1 MSKYRKNESGDIM
14 EDLNSLKVER
24 QKDAVK
30 KVISAMTTGRD
41 VSKLFPQVVKCILTQ
56 DLELK
61 KLVYLYIINY
71 ARIKPVETLL
81 AVNAFKKDASD
92 LNNNPLTRALAVRTM
107 GCLGVD
113 QIMQFLCDPLKDA
126 LNDKDPYVRKT
137 GALCVAK
144 IYDINAQLVE
154 EQFGFIEKIQA
165 MLEEESNAMV
175 IANCISA
182 LIEISTTKGKDI
194 ININWKKCR
203 HLMSALHENNEW
215 TQIYLLEG
223 ISRYNPKK
231 QDEINE
237 IIERVLPCVS
247 HSNSG
252 VVLSSIKILIK
263 LLDLVENPETIRA
276 VCKKI
281 TPSLVTL
288 LSSEPEIQY
297 VALKNINILIQKRPI
312 IFEKDI
318 KMFFCTFTEP
328 LYNKIE
334 KLGILYKLV
343 TMNNIDMVLNELR
356 EYASDV
362 DVQFVRRSV
371 KLIGQCA
378 IKLEKAAQRCVETL
392 VELVKT
398 QVSFVIQEAIIGLR
412 DIFRRYPNSYEGA
425 MAIVNENLRTLDDP
439 EAKAALIWII
449 GEYSDRIDGAEAQ
462 LIKFIDNI
470 KEEPFI
476 VQLQILNAATK
487 TFLKC
492 QTEESYN
499 ILNGVFDYCTKECEV
514 PDIRERGYMY
524 YRLMSIDPQLAS
536 KIIITEKPRI
546 SEDVS
551 GYDEILLD
559 KLLNNLGTLASVYS
573 KPPELFVKKTKNKY
587 FDEEEEGEYEESTFN
602 LEQENQST
610 NPSVQNIKDEYENK
624 PISTSSMNNNVNPM
638 PSQDITS
645 QNTNTI
651 NLLDIDSILS
661 TGPKD
666 NQPNTGSYP
675 NMSQPISQPQPSSTT
690 NDLLNIFGGAPSNN
704 NIPPQTMPG
713 QMPNIINGINNMNIG
728 QSNNIMVPKMIVLR
742 DTEQGVSGPGK
753 GLEIEASLYRQGK
766 SLFLKLLL
774 NNKSS
779 GMIINNL
786 VLVFNKNYFGL
797 TLDPN
802 CLGDI
807 VLQPGQIVERAV
819 PVEVTQPD
827 TSKIPQGNPPYT
839 IQTGLRCTLNEYYFV
854 IPVMFCVL
862 FDPQYNLMPL
872 DQYQSLFMKIQ
883 SSQDSGMVIDNINPK
898 HQSLNGIIE
907 RLKNNGVYMVNKNDH
922 SNGDSQLYLYTQL
935 TNGEIVF
942 VGIMYNPS
950 NPGVC
955 NVMCKSESYF
965 LIGYTLHALKFML
978 ASDY

>member
-14 EDLNSLKVER
+14 DDLNSLKVER
-24 QKDAVK
+24 QKEAVK

-92 LNNNPLTRALAVRTM
+92 LNSNPLTRALAVRTM

-144 IYDINAQLVE
+144 IYDINSQLVE
-154 EQFGFIEKIQA
+154 EQFGFIDKIQM

-223 ISRYNPKK
+223 ISRYSPKK

-263 LLDLVENPETIRA
+263 LLDLVENPETIRG

-462 LIKFIDNI
+462 LVKFIDNM

-492 QTEESYN
+492 QTDESFN
-499 ILNGVFDYCTKECEV
+499 ILNGIFDYCTKECEI

-536 KIIITEKPRI
+536 KIITTEKPRI

-551 GYDEILLD
+551 GYDNVLLD
-559 KLLNNLGTLASVYS
+559 KLLNNLGTLATVYS

-587 FDEEEEGEYEESTFN
+587 FDEEEEGEYEESAFN
-602 LEQENQST
+602 LEQEN
-610 NPSVQNIKDEYENK
+610 NPSTGQSSNQNVQDYDNEIKQPEIDNK
-624 PISTSSMNNNVNPM
+624 PIAPTNPNQDMVN
-638 PSQDITS
+638 
-645 QNTNTI
+645 QNSNAI

-661 TGPKD
+661 GSAS
-666 NQPNTGSYP
+666 NQPP
-675 NMSQPISQPQPSSTT
+675 NMNQPSNPIQQPSTS
-690 NDLLNIFGGAPSNN
+690 NDLLDIFGGAPQQQPIPGNQMQ
-704 NIPPQTMPG
+704 NIMS
-713 QMPNIINGINNMNIG
+713 GINSMNLEQPKSIV
-728 QSNNIMVPKMIVLR
+728 VPKMIVLPE
-742 DTEQGVSGPGK
+742 TAQGTAGPGK
-753 GLEIEASLYRQGK
+753 GLEIEAAFYRQING
-766 SLFLKLLL
+766 LMLKLSL

-779 GMIINNL
+779 GIAINNF
-786 VLVFNKNYFGL
+786 VLQFNKNLFGIAI
-797 TLDPN
+797 DPN
-802 CLGDI
+802 CLSDI
-807 VLQPGQIVERAV
+807 VLQQGQIIERII
-819 PVEVTQPD
+819 PVEITQPD
-827 TSKIPQGNPPYT
+827 TTKIPQGNPPYT
-839 IQTGLRCTLNEYYFV
+839 LQTGLRCNLNEYYFV
-854 IPVMFCVL
+854 IPIMFCVL
-862 FDPQYNLMPL
+862 FEPQSNLMPL
-872 DQYQSLFMKIQ
+872 EQYQALFTKLQ
-883 SSQDSGMVIDNINPK
+883 TTQDSGMIIDNINPK
-898 HQSLNGIIE
+898 YQSLTGLLD
-907 RLKNNGVYMVNKNDH
+907 RLKNNGVYLVNKNDNP
-922 SNGDSQLYLYTQL
+922 NGDNQLFMYTQL
-935 TNGEIVF
+935 MNGQIVF
-942 VGIMYNPS
+942 IGIMYNQS

-955 NVMCKSESYF
+955 NVMCKSDSYF

-978 ASDY
+978 ASEY

>member
-14 EDLNSLKVER
+14 DDLNSLKVER
-24 QKDAVK
+24 QKEAVK

-154 EQFGFIEKIQA
+154 EQFGFIDKIQN

-223 ISRYNPKK
+223 ISRYSPKK
-231 QDEINE
+231 QDEISE

-247 HSNSG
+247 QSNSG

-263 LLDLVENPETIRA
+263 LLDLVENPETIRG

-462 LIKFIDNI
+462 LVKFIDNM

-492 QTEESYN
+492 QTDESFN
-499 ILNGVFDYCTKECEV
+499 ILNGIFDYCTKECEI

-536 KIIITEKPRI
+536 KIITTEKPRI

-551 GYDEILLD
+551 GYDNVLLD
-559 KLLNNLGTLASVYS
+559 KLLNNLGTLATVYS

-587 FDEEEEGEYEESTFN
+587 FDEEEEGEYEESAFN
-602 LEQENQST
+602 LEQEN
-610 NPSVQNIKDEYENK
+610 NPSTSQSSNQNIQDYDNEIKQPEIDNK
-624 PISTSSMNNNVNPM
+624 PIAPTNPNQDMVN
-638 PSQDITS
+638 
-645 QNTNTI
+645 QNSNAI

-661 TGPKD
+661 GSAS
-666 NQPNTGSYP
+666 NQPP
-675 NMSQPISQPQPSSTT
+675 NMNQPSNPIQQPSTS
-690 NDLLNIFGGAPSNN
+690 NDLLDIFGGAPQQQPIPGNQMQ
-704 NIPPQTMPG
+704 NIMS
-713 QMPNIINGINNMNIG
+713 GINSMNLEQPKSIV
-728 QSNNIMVPKMIVLR
+728 VPKMIVLPE
-742 DTEQGVSGPGK
+742 TAQGTAGPGK
-753 GLEIEASLYRQGK
+753 GLEIEAAFYRQING
-766 SLFLKLLL
+766 LMLKLSL

-779 GMIINNL
+779 GIAINNF
-786 VLVFNKNYFGL
+786 VLQFNKNLFGIAI
-797 TLDPN
+797 DPN
-802 CLGDI
+802 CLSDI
-807 VLQPGQIVERAV
+807 VLQQGQIIERII
-819 PVEVTQPD
+819 PVEITQPD
-827 TSKIPQGNPPYT
+827 TTKIPQGNPPYT
-839 IQTGLRCTLNEYYFV
+839 LQTGLRCNLNEYYFV
-854 IPVMFCVL
+854 IPIMFCVL
-862 FDPQYNLMPL
+862 FEPQSNLMPL
-872 DQYQSLFMKIQ
+872 EQYQALFTKIQ
-883 SSQDSGMVIDNINPK
+883 TTQDSGMIIDNINPK
-898 HQSLNGIIE
+898 YQSLTGLLD
-907 RLKNNGVYMVNKNDH
+907 RLKNNGVYLVNKNDNP
-922 SNGDSQLYLYTQL
+922 NGDNQLFMYTQL
-935 TNGEIVF
+935 MNGQIVF
-942 VGIMYNPS
+942 IGIMYNQS

-955 NVMCKSESYF
+955 NVMCKSDSYF

-978 ASDY
+978 ASEY